1 MKLGELF
8 DKGEFVV
15 TGEVGP
21 VKGVIPRDE
30 NFVPSCVKEAKHL
43 NGCVHAINVTDNQS
57 AVMKLGS
64 LAACVRLKKKR
75 TRTDLPDHV
84 PGPESDR
91 PAVGAPDRFFTGGR
105 QHAAA
110 HR

>member
-30 NFVPSCVKEAKHL
+30 NFVPSCAKEAKHYAPGL
-43 NGCVHAINVTDNQS
+43 ERY
-57 AVMKLGS
+57 
-64 LAACVRLKKKR
+64 RL
-75 TRTDLPDHV
+75 
-84 PGPESDR
+84 
-91 PAVGAPDRFFTGGR
+91 
-105 QHAAA
+105 
-110 HR
+110 